1 MLLHNSFL
9 DIFVLRKA
17 PGELELLN
25 LLADIN
31 DMWYVIGLGLDV
43 PRSVLNGL
51 TANPQGDMYKLDQ
64 VIQTWIDSTDQY
76 LVTWET
82 VLAAI
87 EGPIINNRNKASQ
100 IRQFLLETYQGKYN
114 KCIEGFFVVCMEIVL
129 LELNALA
136 ST

>member
-1 MLLHNSFL
+1 MLHNSFL

-51 TANPQGDMYKLDQ
+51 TANPEGNMYKLDQ

-100 IRQFLLETYQGKYN
+100 IRQFLLEKYQGKYN

>member
-17 PGELELLN
+17 PGKLELLK

-31 DMWYVIGLGLDV
+31 DMWYVIGLGLDI
-43 PRSVLNGL
+43 PRNVLNGL
-51 TANPQGDMYKLDQ
+51 TASPRGDMYKLDQ
-64 VIQTWIDSTDQY
+64 VIQTWIDSINQY

-82 VLAAI
+82 VLTAI
-87 EGPIINNRNKASQ
+87 EGPIIKNRNKASQ

-114 KCIEGFFVVCMEIVL
+114 INTLKDSLYGDCFIR
-129 LELNALA
+129 
-136 ST
+136 T